1 MVFFGAGIPISAML
15 ADRFNPRLVLMVVAA
30 GTAVYGLVFAA
41 LLGSSSHVSALLCL
55 ALGGALIG
63 LAYGPL
69 GSMLASLFPTA
80 VRYTGASI
88 TFNLTGIIGG
98 SLTPYVATWLA
109 TRYGLP
115 AVGWYLSF
123 TCVVTALALLLLGR
137 LRASPG
143 KPG

>member
-1 MVFFGAGIPISAML
+1 
-15 ADRFNPRLVLMVVAA
+15 
-30 GTAVYGLVFAA
+30 
-41 LLGSSSHVSALLCL
+41 
-55 ALGGALIG
+55 
-63 LAYGPL
+63 
-69 GSMLASLFPTA
+69 MLASLFPTA

-98 SLTPYVATWLA
+98 SLTPYVATRLA